1 MAAAAS
7 DHPAPGVHASQ
18 LERYATTRRNAG
30 TRVRGVGRY
39 NRRTLI
45 ARVRIVETSSRQFAD
60 VIVAV
65 PVGRV
70 DHHSAPALEA
80 ALAPLIKTA
89 CAGKGMLALDFAG
102 VDYISSAGLRIL
114 MVTAKELR
122 AAGAKIAVAD
132 LKPVVAEIFA
142 ISRFDRVLGV
152 FPSVRAAIE
161 QCSPTALAAFDAAQ
175 PTATR

>member
-1 MAAAAS
+1 M
-7 DHPAPGVHASQ
+7 
-18 LERYATTRRNAG
+18 
-30 TRVRGVGRY
+30 
-39 NRRTLI
+39 
-45 ARVRIVETSSRQFAD
+45 ETSSRQFAD

-70 DHHSAPALEA
+70 DHHSAAALET
-80 ALAPLIKTA
+80 ALAPLISRA
-89 CAGKGMLALDFAG
+89 RIDKGVLVFDFAG
-102 VDYISSAGLRIL
+102 IDYISSAGLRVL

-122 AAGAKIAVAD
+122 AAGARIAVAN

-152 FPSVRAAIE
+152 FPSVRSAIE
-161 QCSPTALAAFDAAQ
+161 QFSPTALAAFDAVQ

>member
-1 MAAAAS
+1 
-7 DHPAPGVHASQ
+7 
-18 LERYATTRRNAG
+18 
-30 TRVRGVGRY
+30 
-39 NRRTLI
+39 
-45 ARVRIVETSSRQFAD
+45 VETSSRQFAD
-60 VIVAV
+60 VIVAT

-70 DHHSAPALEA
+70 DHHSAAALEA

-89 CAGKGMLALDFAG
+89 CAGKGVLALDFSG
-102 VDYISSAGLRIL
+102 IDYISSAGLRIL
-114 MVTAKELR
+114 MVAAKELR
-122 AAGAKIAVAD
+122 AAGAKIAVAN

-161 QCSPTALAAFDAAQ
+161 QLSPAALAAFDTAQ

>member
-1 MAAAAS
+1 MEIKNKTYGDVLVLSPEGRIDHANSEEFRNGLVPFIDRCKS
-7 DHPAPGVHASQ
+7 DG
-18 LERYATTRRNAG
+18 ER
-30 TRVRGVGRY
+30 VV
-39 NRRTLI
+39 
-45 ARVRIVETSSRQFAD
+45 
-60 VIVAV
+60 
-65 PVGRV
+65 
-70 DHHSAPALEA
+70 
-80 ALAPLIKTA
+80 
-89 CAGKGMLALDFAG
+89 LDLAG

-114 MVTAKELR
+114 MVAAKELR

-132 LKPVVAEIFA
+132 LRPIVAEIFA

>member
-1 MAAAAS
+1 M
-7 DHPAPGVHASQ
+7 
-18 LERYATTRRNAG
+18 
-30 TRVRGVGRY
+30 
-39 NRRTLI
+39 
-45 ARVRIVETSSRQFAD
+45 ETSSRQFAD

-70 DHHSAPALEA
+70 DYQSAAALED

-89 CAGKGMLALDFAG
+89 CAAKGVLVLDFAG

-114 MVTAKELR
+114 MVAAKELR
-122 AAGAKIAVAD
+122 GAGAKIALAN

-152 FPSVRAAIE
+152 FPSIRAAIE
-161 QCSPTALAAFDAAQ
+161 QFSAAALAAFDAAQ

>member
-1 MAAAAS
+1 
-7 DHPAPGVHASQ
+7 
-18 LERYATTRRNAG
+18 LW
-30 TRVRGVGRY
+30 RY
-39 NRRTLI
+39 NPSEFI
-45 ARVRIVETSSRQFAD
+45 ARLRIVETSSRQFAD

-70 DHHSAPALEA
+70 DYQSAAALED
-80 ALAPLIKTA
+80 ALAPLIKTT
-89 CAGKGMLALDFAG
+89 CAAKGVLVLDFAG

-114 MVTAKELR
+114 MVAAKELR
-122 AAGAKIAVAD
+122 GAGAKIALAN

-161 QCSPTALAAFDAAQ
+161 QFSAPALAAFDAAQ